1 MTTIS
6 LEAFL
11 PRCPRKKKTY
21 PVFIIIMQL
30 YAALLRVSPML
41 RNTVIDVRLVYD
53 PGYQLWQV
61 VDGGRVWRRYFK
73 AVDGVGGAI
82 FDQKGEKGE
91 DAMNKPGDNE
101 GVDED
106 EDGKAATHVCEY
118 RTKGG
123 GQALMVEDAVARTL
137 LDEESLS

>member
-1 MTTIS
+1 MTSIS
-6 LEAFL
+6 SRAFL
-11 PRCPRKKKTY
+11 YAARKKTY
-21 PVFIIIMQL
+21 SIFVIIMQL
-30 YAALLRVSPML
+30 YAALLRVSPMF
-41 RNTVIDVRLVYD
+41 RNTVVNVRLVYD
-53 PGYQLWQV
+53 LGYQLCEI

-73 AVDGVGGAI
+73 AVDGVGRAI
-82 FDQKGEKGE
+82 FDQKCEKGE

-123 GQALMVEDAVARTL
+123 GSGSGGGGCRG
-137 LDEESLS
+137 